1 MNVEIAKITSS
12 LESLKRHSDQ
22 IQQEISTS
30 QERDTD
36 IENIELELEKMKVD
50 LKDAEINLSKVQEE
64 KDYVDVLREI
74 LNDKGAKAQI
84 IRKYVAIMNALINK
98 YLQAM
103 DFYISFNLDEEFN
116 ETVKSR
122 FRDTF
127 NYNNFSEG
135 EKMRIDIAL
144 LFTWRDIARMK
155 NSTNTNLLI
164 LDEIFDSS
172 LDGQG
177 TDDFFKIIKTLEKE
191 NIFIISHKGDILFDK
206 FTNIVKFQ
214 KEHNFTQLEAV

>member
-1 MNVEIAKITSS
+1 MTT
-12 LESLKRHSDQ
+12 
-22 IQQEISTS
+22 IQQDIDRVNEK
-30 QERDTD
+30 DTD
-36 IENIELELEKMKVD
+36 IENIKISLVDMKEK
-50 LKDAEINLSKVQEE
+50 LKQAEIDLSKVQEE
-64 KDYVDVLREI
+64 KGYVDILREI
-74 LNDKGAKAQI
+74 LNDKGVKAQI
-84 IRKYVAIMNALINK
+84 IRKYVPIMNSLINK

-135 EKMRIDIAL
+135 EKMRIDLAL

-172 LDGQG
+172 LDG
-177 TDDFFKIIKTLEKE
+177 TR
-191 NIFIISHKGDILFDK
+191 HR
-206 FTNIVKFQ
+206 
-214 KEHNFTQLEAV
+214 

>member
-1 MNVEIAKITSS
+1 MNLEQPKITSS
-12 LESLKRHSDQ
+12 LEQLKNHSDQ
-22 IQQEISTS
+22 IQSEINRFG
-30 QERDTD
+30 ERDND
-36 IENIELELEKMKVD
+36 IETIELELEKMRGD
-50 LKDAEINLSKVQEE
+50 LKEAEINLDKAQEE
-64 KDYVDVLREI
+64 KGYVDVLREI
-74 LNDKGAKAQI
+74 LNDKGAKATI
-84 IRKYVAIMNALINK
+84 IRKYVPIMNSLINK

-135 EKMRIDIAL
+135 EKMRIDLAL
-144 LFTWRDIARMK
+144 LFTLRDIARMK

-172 LDGQG
+172 LDGTQM
-177 TDDFFKIIKTLEKE
+177 
-191 NIFIISHKGDILFDK
+191 ISLK
-206 FTNIVKFQ
+206 
-214 KEHNFTQLEAV
+214 